1 MTLFIQ
7 RLKNYYK
14 VHYSDSN
21 DFIIMYVLTKI
32 FKVWIYKNKFCPNHG
47 NQFILTDIL
56 NIFPIDISQILFNNC
71 FLNLMHITWD
81 LPYLIL
87 VQVRSRWL
95 PSGDLLGHDFR
106 LINSILFHFQS
117 TVVCILAKVSLL
129 FCEVFRIFRYRV
141 KISNFRIHETI
152 QYNFGCIFY

>member
-1 MTLFIQ
+1 MALVIQ
-7 RLKNYYK
+7 SLQNYYK
-14 VHYSDSN
+14 VHCSDSN
-21 DFIIMYVLTKI
+21 DFIIMYFLTKNVKI
-32 FKVWIYKNKFCPNHG
+32 WIYKNKFCPNHG

-106 LINSILFHFQS
+106 LCIQEILIWHF
-117 TVVCILAKVSLL
+117 
-129 FCEVFRIFRYRV
+129 IFMSETGE
-141 KISNFRIHETI
+141 KNMPINFRLNILV
-152 QYNFGCIFY
+152 